1 MKNRLA
7 YLKKLN
13 YKQLRKDIWE
23 SIAGTD
29 MDFTQGKIGRAV
41 FLLSVPMVLEMVM
54 ESIFA
59 IVDIYFVSKLG
70 PEAIATVGITESL
83 ITIVYAIG
91 GGLAVAT
98 TALVARR
105 IGEKRPD
112 EASKT
117 AFQAILAGVL
127 VSLLV
132 AIPGMIWSSDLMRLM
147 GGTEEMQNGYSA
159 YTRIMLGSNGIII
172 VLFIIN
178 SIFRSSGDAAMSFR
192 VLALA
197 NVINIILCPVLILG
211 IGPFPELG
219 IRGAA
224 YATVIGRS
232 SGVVYQLFLLFRGK
246 RRIRL
251 TVSDIRFQPSIIWQI
266 IKLSFGGI
274 GQSLIATSSWIFLV
288 RIIASFGSMVVA
300 GYTIALRIIFFALM
314 PSGGISNAA
323 ATLVGQNL
331 GAGQPERA
339 EKSVWLTSKINFIF
353 MGLLGLVLALFP
365 RFFITLFIQDPA
377 VVEPGIQALRII
389 SYGFALYGMGMVMI
403 QALNGAGDTATPTKV
418 FFVCYGLIEISL
430 AWILAK
436 PVGMGPSGVFLA
448 IVIAETIM
456 TLTAFYLFRRGKWK
470 TKKV

>member
-13 YKQLRKDIWE
+13 YKQLLKDMWE

-29 MDFTQGKIGRAV
+29 MDFTQGRIGRAV

-83 ITIVYAIG
+83 ITIVYAVG

-112 EASKT
+112 EASRT
-117 AFQAILAGVL
+117 AFQAILAGVF

-132 AIPGMIWSSDLMRLM
+132 AVPGILWSSDLMRLM
-147 GGTEEMQNGYSA
+147 GGSEEMQNGYSA

-192 VLALA
+192 VLVMA
-197 NVINIILCPVLILG
+197 NLINIVLCPLLILG
-211 IGPFPELG
+211 IGPFPEMG

-224 YATVIGRS
+224 WATVIGRS
-232 SGVVYQLFLLFRGK
+232 SGVAYQLFLLFRGK

-251 TVSDIRFQPSIIWQI
+251 TRADIRFEPSIIWQI
-266 IKLSFGGI
+266 IRLSFGGI

-288 RIIASFGSMVVA
+288 RIVASFGSMVVA

-331 GAGQPERA
+331 GAGQPTRA
-339 EKSVWLTSKINFIF
+339 EKSVWLTSRINFIF
-353 MGLLGLVLALFP
+353 MGLLGLILAVFP
-365 RFFITLFIQDPA
+365 RFFITLFIQDPS
-377 VVEPGIQALRII
+377 VVEPGVQALRII

-436 PVGMGPSGVFLA
+436 PVGLGPSGVFIA

-470 TKKV
+470 LKKV

>member
-232 SGVVYQLFLLFRGK
+232 SGVAYQLFLLFRGK

-251 TVSDIRFQPSIIWQI
+251 TVSDIRFQPAIIWQI

-339 EKSVWLTSKINFIF
+339 EKSVWLTSRINFIF

>member
-7 YLKKLN
+7 YLKQLN
-13 YKQLRKDIWE
+13 YKQLRKDLWE
-23 SIAGTD
+23 SIAGTE

-83 ITIVYAIG
+83 ITIVYAVG
-91 GGLAVAT
+91 SGLAVAT

-105 IGEKRPD
+105 IGEKRPH
-112 EASKT
+112 EASRT
-117 AFQAILAGVL
+117 AFQAILAGVM
-127 VSLLV
+127 VSVLV
-132 AIPGMIWSSDLMRLM
+132 AVPGVLWSSDLMRLM
-147 GGTEEMQNGYSA
+147 GGSEEMQNGFSA

-192 VLALA
+192 VLVTA
-197 NVINIILCPVLILG
+197 NLINIIMCPLLILG

-251 TVSDIRFQPSIIWQI
+251 TLADLRFEPHIIWQI

-288 RIIASFGSMVVA
+288 RIVASFGSMVVA
-300 GYTIALRIIFFALM
+300 GYTIALRIIIFALM

-331 GAGQPERA
+331 GAGQPGRA
-339 EKSVWLTSKINFIF
+339 EKSVWLTSRINFIF
-353 MGLLGLVLALFP
+353 MGFLGLILAIFP
-365 RFFITLFIQDPA
+365 KFFITLFIQDPL
-377 VVEPGIQALRII
+377 VVEPGVQALRII

-436 PVGMGPSGVFLA
+436 PVGLGPSGVFIA
-448 IVIAETIM
+448 IVIAETVM
-456 TLTAFYLFRRGKWK
+456 TLTAFYLFRKGKWK
-470 TKKV
+470 LKKV